1 MRRGIAYL
9 LTACLMAAHPA
20 RAEKIEEN
28 EPMVMR
34 LIFDDCLGYV
44 RHGRTPF
51 QGVAT
56 GPASQ
61 VAIEHFPAL
70 MPNREQIVELL
81 SPRYAAAWG
90 EDQEVRYCILR
101 TVFDDLPS
109 RGPGLLG
116 VRRLGFVARVTERAV
131 TQGLTERSPEDEF
144 SSIVINTW
152 SEPETGHET
161 GPLRPVRF
169 NMIPVDINED
179 GSLADAG
186 SIVMAGP
193 SLGRP

>member
-1 MRRGIAYL
+1 
-9 LTACLMAAHPA
+9 
-20 RAEKIEEN
+20 
-28 EPMVMR
+28 MVMR

-51 QGVAT
+51 QGLAT
-56 GPASQ
+56 RPASQ
-61 VAIEHFPAL
+61 VAAEHFPAL

-90 EDQEVRYCILR
+90 EDQDYRYCILR
-101 TVFDDLPS
+101 TIFDDLPS

-116 VRRLGFVARVTERAV
+116 VRPPGFVARVTERAV
-131 TQGLTERSPEDEF
+131 AEGFTERSPENEF
-144 SSIVINTW
+144 SFIVINTW
-152 SEPETGHET
+152 SEPDTGHDS

-169 NMIPVDINED
+169 NMIPSDISAD

-186 SIVMAGP
+186 LMVMGGP
-193 SLGRP
+193 PLGRP